1 MVKRPAYTRL
11 KQWLD
16 KPQCTG
22 SSPVGTTN
30 MEYRKTNREKS
41 KTAKKEFF
49 WCRCDLNHVSQTNKC
64 KVCNRRVNRSK
75 LKNY

>member
-1 MVKRPAYTRL
+1 
-11 KQWLD
+11 
-16 KPQCTG
+16 
-22 SSPVGTTN
+22 
-30 MEYRKTNREKS
+30 MEYQKTNREKA

-64 KVCNRRVNRSK
+64 KVCNHRVNRSK